1 MIKAFLIDDEYP
13 ALQELQYLL
22 ESYPEIQVA
31 GLFDNPLEA
40 WEKIEQEKPDVVFLD
55 IDLPYMNGIELG
67 VKIQAQRYG
76 TFIVFVTAYSEYALK
91 AFQAYPLDFILK
103 PIDEERFQQTMEH
116 FLEQYRLIQEKKQRD
131 TSIYIRCFGKLEI
144 SRKDYQDREDEG
156 RNVLKLPGRNVKEL
170 LAYLI
175 TRSGKPVSRKELISV
190 LFDGVEDKKT
200 VNHLHVTVYN
210 LRKTLES
217 FGVHRQYITL
227 QEDYTL
233 EIAPGVC
240 DYVDLVNFLQQNPIL
255 DEDNYKEAQR
265 LLQLYQ
271 GAFLEE
277 EDYIWAVE
285 VRAWA
290 EQMVEDLTLK
300 LAEYYE
306 TTGEFIKAEQNLLA
320 LLGNNP
326 LSEQGHHFLMDLY
339 LARNFRIKFVRHYE
353 KYRKIWKEELRIS
366 PEERYTRLY
375 KKISDLLEGS
385 DDPSSSH

>member
-1 MIKAFLIDDEYP
+1 M
-13 ALQELQYLL
+13 
-22 ESYPEIQVA
+22 
-31 GLFDNPLEA
+31 
-40 WEKIEQEKPDVVFLD
+40 
-55 IDLPYMNGIELG
+55 
-67 VKIQAQRYG
+67 
-76 TFIVFVTAYSEYALK
+76 
-91 AFQAYPLDFILK
+91 
-103 PIDEERFQQTMEH
+103 
-116 FLEQYRLIQEKKQRD
+116 
-131 TSIYIRCFGKLEI
+131 
-144 SRKDYQDREDEG
+144 
-156 RNVLKLPGRNVKEL
+156 
-170 LAYLI
+170 
-175 TRSGKPVSRKELISV
+175 
-190 LFDGVEDKKT
+190 EDKKT
-200 VNHLHVTVYN
+200 INHLHVTVYN

-339 LARNFRIKFVRHYE
+339 LARNYRIKFVRHYE